1 MTELFNKSTLSSLRP
16 RSETALSGVLW
27 NTLPLHR
34 RNSAPNPVRRMKM
47 KRLPH
52 FVLAGLIVAWLSG
65 GEVGIGHAAQPG
77 AGQAAPLFALKDTQG
92 KAYQLVDMKDQPL
105 LIVYFFDVNSR
116 PSQEG
121 LMNLDQLARN
131 YKESNLIVWGVTRSD
146 QIQVKSFM
154 ARSKLEFPI
163 LVDNGTVSDL
173 YGARMVLPTVCIIGP
188 DLKILDFLQGGGKT
202 TDSMLLSLAEHSL
215 RQRNTGMA
223 KALSDE
229 VVRKNPDNAQART
242 VKGYAE
248 LKEGDLKSAEN
259 TFYNL
264 SRSKGEGEVLG
275 KEGLTQVY
283 AQKGQPEKA
292 LQMADEIEQK
302 TGQRAYTHVVKGD
315 LLYSQ
320 NKPEQAEAEYRKAI
334 SKKEGHA
341 QHRAAAYNQLGRIYA
356 IRGDYKQSLQMYDQA
371 VALDPFYV
379 EATSNKGMA
388 YERQGLWS
396 NALEAYRKAQTI
408 DRNDP
413 FATTLTAHANEMIL
427 LEKDPDR
434 RQNLE
439 SRIATCVQRY
449 KAQAEDPPADQQDPW
464 TSGPMIMT
472 LMEPVE
478 SGGLSRRDG
487 FSRVLALHMALQL
500 NASGRIRIV
509 EPILIERVLET
520 LGLSQGD
527 LADEAVAARLA
538 KAFGATLIGKGTLY
552 HLSDGTLLSLK
563 LIDIRKQRT
572 SQLIE
577 RQFAS
582 AATLKND
589 MHWLNRQLL
598 TAVMSAYPLK
608 AFVVEVT
615 GHQILMNL
623 GANQGVVLGALFD
636 IVEEKPEMDYKG
648 KKFTPEPSVM
658 ATIEVVKV
666 DAEFAYAYIKE
677 QRRPIRTEDKLR
689 ERAQA
694 LSEDGQKIW

>member
-1 MTELFNKSTLSSLRP
+1 MKASKAMVERTKLSTPKFMMGAFFLS
-16 RSETALSGVLW
+16 
-27 NTLPLHR
+27 LHR
-34 RNSAPNPVRRMKM
+34 RNSVHNPGRRLKM
-47 KRLPH
+47 KRLPYLI
-52 FVLAGLIVAWLSG
+52 LAGLIVAWLSG
-65 GEVGIGHAAQPG
+65 GGIGMGQAAQPG
-77 AGQAAPLFALKDTQG
+77 AGQTAPLFVLKDTQG

-121 LMNLDQLARN
+121 LMNLDQLAKK
-131 YKESNLIVWGVTRSD
+131 YKESNLTVWGVTRSD
-146 QIQVKSFM
+146 QAQVGNFI
-154 ARSKLEFPI
+154 ARSKLDFPI
-163 LVDNGTVSDL
+163 LVDSGQVSDL
-173 YGARMVLPTVCIIGP
+173 YAARMVLPTVCIIGP
-188 DLKILDFLQGGGKT
+188 DLKILDYLQGGGKA
-202 TDSMLLSLAEHSL
+202 TDAMLLSLAEHSL

-223 KALSDE
+223 KAFSEE
-229 VVRKNPDNAQART
+229 VVRNNPDNAHARS
-242 VKGYAE
+242 VKGHAE

-292 LQMADEIEQK
+292 LQMADEIQQQSGE
-302 TGQRAYTHVVKGD
+302 RAYAHVVRGD

-320 NKPEQAEAEYRKAI
+320 NKPEEAESEYRKAI
-334 SKKEGHA
+334 LKKEGHA
-341 QHRAAAYNQLGRIYA
+341 HHRAAAYNQLGRIYA
-356 IRGDYKQSLQMYDQA
+356 IRGDYTRSLQMYDQA
-371 VALDPFYV
+371 VILDPFYV

-388 YERQGLWS
+388 YERQGQWG

-413 FATTLTAHANEMIL
+413 FASTLTAQANEMIL

-434 RQNLE
+434 RQKME
-439 SRIATCVQRY
+439 KRIEACVKRY
-449 KAQAEDPPADQQDPW
+449 HGQIEDPLSNQHDPW
-464 TSGPMIMT
+464 TSGPMIMA
-472 LMEPVE
+472 LMEPAE

-487 FSRVLALHMALQL
+487 FSRVLALHMSMQL
-500 NASGRIRIV
+500 NASGRLQII
-509 EPILIERVLET
+509 EPILIERVLKA
-520 LGLSQGD
+520 LDLSPED
-527 LADEAVAARLA
+527 LADETIMTRLA
-538 KAFGATLIGKGTLY
+538 KAFGATLIGRGTLY

-589 MHWLNRQLL
+589 LHWLNRQLL
-598 TAVMSAYPLK
+598 TAVMSAYPLQ

-636 IVEEKPEMDYKG
+636 IVDVKPEVDFKG

-666 DAEFAYAYIKE
+666 DTEFAYANIKE
-677 QRRPIRTEDKLR
+677 QRRPIHAEDKLR

-694 LSEDGQKIW
+694 LSEEGHKIW